1 MAIKNLGLSRRNIVK
16 AAAIVPFSAVVGS
29 AANSAVTVGLI
40 GSGRRGPGLARFAE
54 QDKRGQVVALSD
66 LFDEK
71 IERAKKK
78 IGVANPKIYK
88 DYRELL
94 ASDVD
99 AVIIATPNH
108 LHPEHFEAAIKA
120 KKHIYLEKPV
130 ANTVAGCKRIMRAAD
145 SADRNLNI
153 TIGLQRRYAYVYK
166 KAKAL
171 FDSGSIGEIRMA
183 RASFIEGEEPEED
196 QILPRPTTARERY
209 QTGTGI
215 QGVPRW
221 AHWEET
227 AGRRMVAAE
236 VHSMDVVN
244 WFLESLPIK
253 AIGTNGRTT
262 RTRGDL
268 TDHGYALYDYPKGI
282 QVVLEGSVLAPPFYR
297 DVKEQFFTA
306 TDVIETAQEHW
317 KHYQGR
323 GQVVQENSPRSTTQ
337 DSIEAFVAR
346 VADGK
351 PENIGVQGAESTLT
365 AMLGSMAANLRR
377 EISWDEMME
386 SE

>member
-1 MAIKNLGLSRRNIVK
+1 
-16 AAAIVPFSAVVGS
+16 
-29 AANSAVTVGLI
+29 
-40 GSGRRGPGLARFAE
+40 
-54 QDKRGQVVALSD
+54 
-66 LFDEK
+66 
-71 IERAKKK
+71 
-78 IGVANPKIYK
+78 
-88 DYRELL
+88 
-94 ASDVD
+94 
-99 AVIIATPNH
+99 
-108 LHPEHFEAAIKA
+108 
-120 KKHIYLEKPV
+120 
-130 ANTVAGCKRIMRAAD
+130 
-145 SADRNLNI
+145 
-153 TIGLQRRYAYVYK
+153 
-166 KAKAL
+166 
-171 FDSGSIGEIRMA
+171 
-183 RASFIEGEEPEED
+183 
-196 QILPRPTTARERY
+196 
-209 QTGTGI
+209 
-215 QGVPRW
+215 
-221 AHWEET
+221 
-227 AGRRMVAAE
+227 
-236 VHSMDVVN
+236 MDVVN

-377 EISWDEMME
+377 EVSWDEMME